1 MELSRGKYI
10 NGRLYVYYTNKRV
23 TIGEICTGAAQS
35 LILMKEKFTILL
47 KLHLDL
53 RCSDQYAV
61 WVWKDGQVKAQ
72 GRKFLVSDK
81 NTLTKLVD
89 IEPCLNHHFL

>member
-1 MELSRGKYI
+1 
-10 NGRLYVYYTNKRV
+10 
-23 TIGEICTGAAQS
+23 
-35 LILMKEKFTILL
+35 MKEKFTILIL
-47 KLHLDL
+47 FKLHLDL